1 MCTLLQH
8 HILITQVLRVG
19 DKNQRALPR
28 TGITYALELNEVLKI
43 GLGTNRTPGEY
54 KNLKRFTGGL
64 KPVAEDIVA
73 RGEPLQP
80 LIAVLV
86 TCEDFLPRAEEK
98 KWHLWPGRVCEL
110 SELIATALAC
120 YCIDDIPGCGG
131 MYGNAISGGDA
142 SRRRGGTL

>member
-1 MCTLLQH
+1 VYIAAKPH
-8 HILITQVLRVG
+8 AIPQVLRVG
-19 DKNQRALPR
+19 DRNQTTSTRV
-28 TGITYALELNEVLKI
+28 GITYALQLNQVLKI
-43 GLGTNRTPGEY
+43 GLGTNGTPKEY
-54 KNLKRFTGGL
+54 KNVKRFTGGL
-64 KPVAEDIVA
+64 KPVAEDIA
-73 RGEPLQP
+73 SRGEPLQP

-86 TCEDFLPRAEEK
+86 SCEEFLPRAEEK

-142 SRRRGGTL
+142 SRSRGGTL